1 VVIYL
6 QRDADRL
13 RMVQLMLLHPKTT
26 SSLASF
32 KSRLVLPFLYRLTR
46 VVLEKRPLSGYGSSS
61 SRLVVVVVYFS
72 YFYRG
77 GENA

>member
-1 VVIYL
+1 MVIYL

-13 RMVQLMLLHPKTT
+13 RMVQLMRLHPKTT

-46 VVLEKRPLSGYGSSS
+46 VVLEKRPLSGCGSSS